1 MCDAKT
7 ITTPEELLR
16 EWRDARLEWF
26 EQTGPEMMENA
37 ASDRGMVLR
46 RLGNAE
52 HALMDYARTL

>member
-1 MCDAKT
+1 MTDTA
-7 ITTPEELLR
+7 PENLLR

-26 EQTGPEMMENA
+26 EQTAPTMAENA
-37 ASDRGMVLR
+37 AKDRGMVLR